1 MADIT
6 MCSQVLCPNA
16 KSCYRVQAKPSHQW
30 QSYAAFQ
37 YTVSTR
43 GVECGGYLPM
53 FESIVTDN
61 TATND
66 NVDEIHGR

>member
-1 MADIT
+1 
-6 MCSQVLCPNA
+6 MCLQVLCPNA

-53 FESIVTDN
+53 FESVATN
-61 TATND
+61 STATGEMN
-66 NVDEIHGR
+66 GK

>member
-1 MADIT
+1 MAYIA
-6 MCSQVLCPNA
+6 MCLQVLCPNA

-53 FESIVTDN
+53 FESGEIDDN
-61 TATND
+61 AK
-66 NVDEIHGR
+66 ERGE